1 MSMTNSA
8 NPDVVKTY
16 LDGLFAMTFEYEAQP
31 GFSSAKD
38 GMIFKQDSVDRASV
52 ILDQF
57 AGVGY
62 FAERG
67 EEESYAQATGSTGN
81 TKTFSVLNYG
91 KDITISKNFMA
102 DDQWS
107 TVEKTMKD
115 AGRKAALTQDKNAFD
130 QYNLGFTTVTTHDGV
145 ALFSDSHV
153 LMSGGAEDNLETGV
167 LSEANLEVAI
177 RSLTSQLAQDGSL
190 GGHQPA
196 ILLVPT
202 ALFKTAMEIT
212 KSVYR
217 SGTANNDMNYYSE
230 IYPGLVVKTSEYLSA
245 AQGGSDTAWYLLS
258 RDHGMTRWV
267 RQGLETVLV
276 EPQYSPNGQY
286 VYRCEY
292 REVVGPVT
300 WEGLVASNGTV

>member
-1 MSMTNSA
+1 
-8 NPDVVKTY
+8 
-16 LDGLFAMTFEYEAQP
+16 
-31 GFSSAKD
+31 
-38 GMIFKQDSVDRASV
+38 
-52 ILDQF
+52 
-57 AGVGY
+57 
-62 FAERG
+62 
-67 EEESYAQATGSTGN
+67 
-81 TKTFSVLNYG
+81 
-91 KDITISKNFMA
+91 
-102 DDQWS
+102 
-107 TVEKTMKD
+107 
-115 AGRKAALTQDKNAFD
+115 
-130 QYNLGFTTVTTHDGV
+130 
-145 ALFSDSHV
+145 
-153 LMSGGAEDNLETGV
+153 MSGGAEDNLETGV